1 MYGLNAFALMMFMGI
16 NLIARQLCLMPSK
29 THEKALRILCAALLA
44 GNLIRYGA
52 IHPFVLHHI
61 EIPVEFSSVAYFA
74 VPFALLFCPK
84 RMRSWAAYSGLMAGF
99 FYYMAMIAAGGRIYG
114 ANAPVDVYISML
126 CHGSVYLCGF
136 VTIGTK
142 ECDSKDAPLLILG
155 VLPVA
160 VRAALLRPFVA
171 EQRLLI
177 YILLDGT
184 PLKVLLN
191 ESVGFGA
198 MIAYYAALS
207 LLILIS
213 IRGFFRRNR
222 ALLQKF
228 TSQRAECACLTLR

>member
-1 MYGLNAFALMMFMGI
+1 
-16 NLIARQLCLMPSK
+16 
-29 THEKALRILCAALLA
+29 
-44 GNLIRYGA
+44 
-52 IHPFVLHHI
+52 
-61 EIPVEFSSVAYFA
+61 
-74 VPFALLFCPK
+74 
-84 RMRSWAAYSGLMAGF
+84 MAGF

-114 ANAPVDVYISML
+114 ANAPGDVYISML

-142 ECDSKDAPLLILG
+142 ECDSKDAPSLMLG
-155 VLPVA
+155 VILVA

-171 EQRLLI
+171 DQRLLI

-191 ESVGFGA
+191 GSADLGA
-198 MIAYYAALS
+198 MIAYYAAVS
-207 LLILIS
+207 LLVLIS

-228 TSQRAECACLTLR
+228 ASRRAECVCLTLR